1 MIYLVLCIICSSLL
15 VFMFKVFDHFE
26 IEAYP
31 AIVFNYITCVICG
44 FLNSSAGPGRVLSA
58 SAHADWLWLGVVLG
72 ISFIH
77 VFSLT
82 GKTAIRFGVS
92 TASVAMKLGLVIP
105 VALAFVVYHEEV
117 TWYKIAGIVCAL
129 IAVVLSSYKEASEE
143 APHARVKG
151 VALLMPLL
159 VFVTS
164 GLCDSGAQLSD
175 KVYFP
180 DGGADYF
187 VLIVFLCAALT
198 GIGYLAYY
206 VLSGSVKLRWQQVA
220 GGIALGIP
228 NYGSLLFL
236 MNALDQVEGGSS
248 VVFPVTNIA
257 TVAGSTLLSVI
268 FFREHLNRYNR
279 LGLVFAFLCIIFIYL
294 LKLQNL
300 LQLG

>member
-1 MIYLVLCIICSSLL
+1 MIYLVLCILCSSVL
-15 VFMFKVFDHFE
+15 VFMFKVFDHFK

-44 FLNSSAGPGRVLSA
+44 FLNSPASPVQVLTES
-58 SAHADWLWLGVVLG
+58 SHANWLWLAVVLG

-82 GKTAIRFGVS
+82 GKTALRFGVS

-105 VALAFVVYHEEV
+105 VALAFFVYHEEV
-117 TWYKIAGIVCAL
+117 TWYKIAGITCA
-129 IAVVLSSYKEASEE
+129 IVAVVLSSYKESGEE
-143 APHARVKG
+143 EHHAKVKG
-151 VALLMPLL
+151 AALLMPLL

-164 GLCDSGAQLSD
+164 GLCDSGAQLST

-180 DGGADYF
+180 NGGSDYF

-198 GIGYLAYY
+198 GICYMSYY
-206 VLSGSVKLRWQQVA
+206 IITGSIKLRWQQVA

-236 MNALDQVEGGSS
+236 MKALDKVEGGSS

-257 TVAGSTLLSVI
+257 TVGGATLLSVI
-268 FFREHLNRYNR
+268 FFKEHLNKYNR
-279 LGLVFAFLCIIFIYL
+279 LGLVFACLCIVFIYL
-294 LKLQNL
+294 LKIKALLNL
-300 LQLG
+300 G